1 MRRCLLA
8 MICATA
14 AAPAAAENF
23 YHDFRKGPLPDKFAL
38 HQVKTDE
45 FVKAEAAGLRIQ
57 VPTDFK
63 HPFGGIGVRT
73 TFGVGGDFEI
83 TTTAELVE
91 ADAPP
96 AGAYGVGVTL
106 RIEKAEPSPDFINL
120 ARMVRN
126 GDKHIV
132 LWEESIGPMNEN
144 RKIRAGAA
152 PCPDKT
158 VKLRMKRTG
167 TTLQMSWA
175 PAAPAGADDFQEIKS
190 LEFGAD
196 DIKRISLIG
205 YNSRQP
211 PLKLNALFR
220 DLRVTS
226 PDPAV
231 AAPVADA
238 PVGNAGPTTE
248 SGRRLWWL
256 LAGGIGA
263 VVALLVLFLVARSKR
278 AGSAE
283 ASSAASGTAPAQVEL
298 QCPNCQ
304 KRLKVSAAAAGKK
317 VKCPACATAFAS

>member
-1 MRRCLLA
+1 
-8 MICATA
+8 
-14 AAPAAAENF
+14 
-23 YHDFRKGPLPDKFAL
+23 
-38 HQVKTDE
+38 
-45 FVKAEAAGLRIQ
+45 
-57 VPTDFK
+57 
-63 HPFGGIGVRT
+63 VRT
-73 TFGVGGDFEI
+73 TFGVRGDFEI

-91 ADAPP
+91 ADTPP

-132 LWEESIGPMNEN
+132 LWEESIGSLNEK
-144 RKIRAGAA
+144 RKIKVGMAQ
-152 PCPDKT
+152 CPDKT

-175 PAAPAGADDFQEIKS
+175 PAAAGADDFQEIKS

-211 PLKLNALFR
+211 PLKLNALFH

-226 PDPAV
+226 TDPAV
-231 AAPVADA
+231 AAPVADTQ
-238 PVGNAGPTTE
+238 VGNAAPAAE
-248 SGRRLWWL
+248 PGRRLWWL

-263 VVALLVLFLVARSKR
+263 IVALLVLFFVARGKR
-278 AGSAE
+278 AGPAE
-283 ASSAASGTAPAQVEL
+283 ASSAAPGTASPQIEV
-298 QCPNCQ
+298 QCPKCQ
-304 KRLKVSAAAAGKK
+304 TRLKVAAAAAGKK